1 MDKEMNRIEELRKG
15 IVEIGRRL
23 YMRGYVAAND
33 GNVSARVDDKNILIT
48 PTGISKGFMK
58 PEDIVL
64 VDMEGNILEGD
75 RRPSSELLMHLKVYQ
90 EREDVNSVCHAHPV
104 YATGFSVVGISL
116 SQPVLTEV
124 IMTLGSIP
132 LVEYATPGTE
142 EVYKSLVKYLKDY
155 DGFLLANHG
164 ALTIGKDIFEAYYK
178 METLE
183 HFAHIYFVAKQLGKI
198 NELNKKDVMKLKTGG
213 GVD

>member
-1 MDKEMNRIEELRKG
+1 MNRIEELKKG

-90 EREDVNSVCHAHPV
+90 EREDVNGVCHAHPV
-104 YATGFSVVGISL
+104 YATGFSVAGISL

-142 EVYKSLVKYLKDY
+142 EVYKSLIKYLKDY
-155 DGFLLANHG
+155 
-164 ALTIGKDIFEAYYK
+164 E
-178 METLE
+178 
-183 HFAHIYFVAKQLGKI
+183 
-198 NELNKKDVMKLKTGG
+198 
-213 GVD
+213 